1 MQLKSFKFFISY
13 HVLNFNSTNVTQK
26 IKIKKNNFK
35 FCKINFKVYICDMK
49 VQGKIFKK
57 LPVVKGVSNSGKD
70 WIKQDFV
77 IETTEQYPKKIAFST
92 LGQDKIDILAKLNVN
107 DLVDVSINL
116 ESREYNEKW
125 YTNVNAWRIDKVS
138 NDDKQSEPKQAEPKP
153 AEDSQELPF

>member
-1 MQLKSFKFFISY
+1 
-13 HVLNFNSTNVTQK
+13 
-26 IKIKKNNFK
+26 
-35 FCKINFKVYICDMK
+35 MK

-125 YTNVNAWRIDKVS
+125 YTNVNAWRIDKVG
-138 NDDKQSEPKQAEPKP
+138 NDNKQSEPKQAESKP
-153 AEDSQELPF
+153 AEDIQELPF

>member
-1 MQLKSFKFFISY
+1 MIINYKYF
-13 HVLNFNSTNVTQK
+13 
-26 IKIKKNNFK
+26 KIKKNNFK

-49 VQGKIFKK
+49 VQGKIVKK

-92 LGQDKIDILAKLNVN
+92 LGQEKIDILAKLNVN

-138 NDDKQSEPKQAEPKP
+138 NDNKPSEPKQEESKQK
-153 AEDSQELPF
+153 EDDLPFN